1 MSLYLYP
8 PPFFSLSHS
17 AGYPIAKHFAKHDQ
31 STMGGFNLG
40 GINASGQVR
49 RFPKSFSRLSS
60 NINKSFKGS
69 LYGRQLGPDRP
80 RNPYYRLH

>member
-1 MSLYLYP
+1 
-8 PPFFSLSHS
+8 
-17 AGYPIAKHFAKHDQ
+17 
-31 STMGGFNLG
+31 MGGFNLG